1 MASGIINNKAKS
13 EVNMKKNKMIG
24 LLLLLLAVLTIFGTV
39 IQSQTFWTA
48 YNYFT
53 FLLSVIGGIAL
64 LKQK

>member
-1 MASGIINNKAKS
+1 
-13 EVNMKKNKMIG
+13 MKKNKMIG
-24 LLLLLLAVLTIFGTV
+24 LLLLLLAFLTIFGTV
-39 IQSQTFWTA
+39 IQSQAFWTV